1 MQDGFTFESGITKDE
16 KVRILNDV
24 RKYSLLSPM
33 LSFGAILFDYV
44 LIFGL
49 VFTAVH
55 FASAPVSAVVI
66 FIIGSRQHALLL
78 LMHDGAHSRLAN
90 NKKVNLYISDL
101 LCAFPLFVT
110 TSNYRKSHLGHHKY
124 LNTELDPDLKMRRN
138 KEWEFPKTKN
148 AVALILLRQIT
159 GLNAF
164 HILGK
169 IYRFGVKNKTVDKK
183 EQTPL
188 IQKIV
193 RLCYYLLLITGL
205 TVFHVWPLFLL
216 YWILPAFTVLP
227 FLLRLRSLAEHF
239 GLEWSHE
246 LNSSRNVTTNL
257 FSTFFLVP
265 HSANY
270 HLLHHLYPSIP
281 FYNLKKLHRSLMKNP
296 VYSSMAVNSDGYLK
310 LRKDSVFN
318 ALAKDDKISPII

>member
-1 MQDGFTFESGITKDE
+1 MQDVFTFESRITKEE
-16 KVRILNDV
+16 KGRILNDV
-24 RKYSLLSPM
+24 RRYSVLRPVRSM
-33 LSFGAILFDYV
+33 GAIFGDYL
-44 LIFGL
+44 LIAAA
-49 VFTAVH
+49 VFAAVH
-55 FASAPVSAVVI
+55 FASVQVSFAAIFVI
-66 FIIGSRQHALLL
+66 GGRQHALLL

-90 NKKVNLYISDL
+90 NKKLNLYLSDL

-110 TSNYRKSHLGHHKY
+110 TANYRKSHLGHHKY

-138 KEWEFPKTKN
+138 KEWEFPKTKK

-159 GLNAF
+159 GLNAV

-183 EQTPL
+183 EQAPL

-193 RLCYYLLLITGL
+193 RPCYYLLLIGAL
-205 TVFHVWPLFLL
+205 TVFHVWPVFLL

-270 HLLHHLYPSIP
+270 HLLHHLYPSVP

-310 LRKDSVFN
+310 FGKNSVFN
-318 ALAKDDKISPII
+318 ALVKER